1 MVVLIGDDNVQ
12 RLSSTAT
19 TPSAVMSLVAD
30 APKSIKTMTIYSKY
44 FTVAFDSIPGLI
56 LRIIPTGAYH
66 IWEMQ
71 ATYHRFDGICLE
83 TRLIDGIFFSGGGCA
98 TQEYAKHVHDM

>member
-1 MVVLIGDDNVQ
+1 MVGFIGDDNVQ

-44 FTVAFDSIPGLI
+44 FAVAFDSIPGLI
-56 LRIIPTGAYH
+56 LGITWIPTGAYH
-66 IWEMQ
+66 IWKMQ
-71 ATYHRFDGICLE
+71 VTYHRFDGIFAWK
-83 TRLIDGIFFSGGGCA
+83 RG
-98 TQEYAKHVHDM
+98 

>member
-1 MVVLIGDDNVQ
+1 MVGFIGDDTVK

-44 FTVAFDSIPGLI
+44 FAVAFDSIPGLI
-56 LRIIPTGAYH
+56 LRIIPNGAYH
-66 IWEMQ
+66 IWKMQ
-71 ATYHRFDGICLE
+71 ATLPSF
-83 TRLIDGIFFSGGGCA
+83 
-98 TQEYAKHVHDM
+98 

>member
-1 MVVLIGDDNVQ
+1 MVGFIGDDNVK

-44 FTVAFDSIPGLI
+44 FAVAFDSIPGLI
-56 LRIIPTGAYH
+56 LRIIYQLVHT
-66 IWEMQ
+66 
-71 ATYHRFDGICLE
+71 
-83 TRLIDGIFFSGGGCA
+83 IFGRC
-98 TQEYAKHVHDM
+98 K

>member
-1 MVVLIGDDNVQ
+1 MVGFIGDDNVQ

-44 FTVAFDSIPGLI
+44 FAVAFDSIPGLI
-56 LRIIPTGAYH
+56 LRDTKWCIPH
-66 IWEMQ
+66 WED
-71 ATYHRFDGICLE
+71 ASNIPSF
-83 TRLIDGIFFSGGGCA
+83 
-98 TQEYAKHVHDM
+98 